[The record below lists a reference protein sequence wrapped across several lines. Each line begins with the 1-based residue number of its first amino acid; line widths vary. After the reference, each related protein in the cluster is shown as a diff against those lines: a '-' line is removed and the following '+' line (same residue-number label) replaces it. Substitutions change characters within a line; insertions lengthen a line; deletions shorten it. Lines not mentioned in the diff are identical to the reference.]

1 MNIIGFD
8 VSKDTLDCCLL
19 KSSAKTDDALPHV
32 KQENG
37 ITGFEQIRQWI
48 KQHKIRK
55 VAIVMEATGIYY
67 EAAANYFSQFYT
79 VYVVNPLKIKNHA
92 EKVFSR
98 TKTDKADAAL
108 IADYGKRFLD
118 KLSPYPY
125 KQPEKAEYRLSK
137 LNGLCLQLQAEIGR
151 HKNQIHASSDAFIIQ
166 AHQSVIDELTKQLEF
181 ARQEMQTIC
190 QENEKIN
197 QHCQRLQTIPCIN
210 QQTALWILQ
219 NLLGKEFKTA
229 NKFIAY
235 AGLSPEI
242 KQSGSSVKDKEK
254 LTRLGN
260 KRLKTALFMP
270 ALSAMRSNYFKPFVA
285 RLRANGKCPK
295 VIVVAL
301 MRKLLKLA
309 YYIYKTKKLFDA
321 NYKASS

>member
-19 KSSAKTDDALPHV
+19 KSSAKTDDALPHI

-37 ITGFEQIRQWI
+37 IKGFEQIRQWI

-67 EAAANYFSQFYT
+67 EAAANYFAQYYT
-79 VYVVNPLKIKNHA
+79 VYVVNPLKIKKHA

-118 KLSPYPY
+118 VLIPYR
-125 KQPEKAEYRLSK
+125 QPEKVEYRLGK
-137 LNGLCLQLQAEIGR
+137 LNGLCVQLRAEISR
-151 HKNQIHASSDAFIIQ
+151 HKNQIHASSDDFIIQ
-166 AHQSVIDELTKQLEF
+166 IHQTVIEELTKQL
-181 ARQEMQTIC
+181 ASAHQEIQTIS
-190 QENEKIN
+190 QENERIN
-197 QHCQRLQTIPCIN
+197 QHCKRLQTIPCIN

-219 NLLGKEFKTA
+219 NLLGKDFKTA

-242 KQSGSSVKDKEK
+242 KQSGSSVKGKEK

-260 KRLKTALFMP
+260 KRLKSALFMP
-270 ALSAMRSNYFKPFVA
+270 ALSAMRSNYFKPFVT
-285 RLRANGKCPK
+285 RLKANGKRPK

-309 YYIYKTKKLFDA
+309 YYIYKTEKSFDA
-321 NYKASS
+321 NYKARC

>member
-19 KSSAKTDDALPHV
+19 KSSEKTDDALPHV
-32 KQENG
+32 KRENG
-37 ITGFEQIRQWI
+37 IEGFEQIRQWI
-48 KQHKIRK
+48 KQHRIRK
-55 VAIVMEATGIYY
+55 VAIVMEVTGIYY
-67 EAAANYFSQFYT
+67 EAAADYFAQYYT
-79 VYVVNPLKIKNHA
+79 VYVVNPLKIKKHA

-118 KLSPYPY
+118 ILIPYR
-125 KQPEKAEYRLSK
+125 QPEKVEYRLGK
-137 LNGLCLQLQAEIGR
+137 LNGLCVQLRAEISR
-151 HKNQIHASSDAFIIQ
+151 HKNQIHAANDAFIIQ
-166 AHQSVIDELTKQLEF
+166 VHQDVITELMKQLES
-181 ARQEMQTIC
+181 AHQEIQTIS

-210 QQTALWILQ
+210 QQTALLILQ
-219 NLLGKEFKTA
+219 NLLGKDFKTA

-242 KQSGSSVKDKEK
+242 KESGSSVKVKEK

-260 KRLKTALFMP
+260 KRLKSALFMP
-270 ALSAMRSNYFKPFVA
+270 ALSAMCSNYFNPFVT
-285 RLRANGKCPK
+285 RLKANGKPSK

-309 YYIYKTKKLFDA
+309 YYIYKTEKPFDV

>member
-19 KSSAKTDDALPHV
+19 KSSAKTDDVLPHI

-37 ITGFEQIRQWI
+37 IKGFEQIRQWI

-67 EAAANYFSQFYT
+67 EAAANYFAQYYT
-79 VYVVNPLKIKNHA
+79 VYVVNPLKIKKHA

-118 KLSPYPY
+118 VLISYR
-125 KQPEKAEYRLSK
+125 QPEKVEYRLGK
-137 LNGLCLQLQAEIGR
+137 LNGLCVQLRAEISR
-151 HKNQIHASSDAFIIQ
+151 HKNQIHASSDDFIIQ
-166 AHQSVIDELTKQLEF
+166 IHQTVIEELTKQL
-181 ARQEMQTIC
+181 ASAHQEIQTIS
-190 QENEKIN
+190 QENERIN
-197 QHCQRLQTIPCIN
+197 QHCKRLQTIPCIN

-219 NLLGKEFKTA
+219 NLLGKDFKTA

-242 KQSGSSVKDKEK
+242 KQSGSSVKGKEK

-260 KRLKTALFMP
+260 KRLKSALFMP
-270 ALSAMRSNYFKPFVA
+270 ALSAMRSNYFKPFVT
-285 RLRANGKCPK
+285 RLKANGKRPK

-309 YYIYKTKKLFDA
+309 YYIYKTKKPFDA

>member
-19 KSSAKTDDALPHV
+19 KSSAKTDDALPHI

-37 ITGFEQIRQWI
+37 IKGFEQIRQWI

-67 EAAANYFSQFYT
+67 EAAANYFAQYYT
-79 VYVVNPLKIKNHA
+79 VYVVNPLKIKKHA

-118 KLSPYPY
+118 VLIPYR
-125 KQPEKAEYRLSK
+125 QPEKVEYRLGK
-137 LNGLCLQLQAEIGR
+137 LNGLCVQLRAEISR
-151 HKNQIHASSDAFIIQ
+151 HKNQIHASSDDFIIQ
-166 AHQSVIDELTKQLEF
+166 IHQTVIEELTKQL
-181 ARQEMQTIC
+181 ASAHQEIQTIS
-190 QENEKIN
+190 QENERIN

-210 QQTALWILQ
+210 QQTALLILQ
-219 NLLGKEFKTA
+219 NLLGKDFKTV
-229 NKFIAY
+229 NKFTAY

-242 KQSGSSVKDKEK
+242 KQSGSSVKGKER

-260 KRLKTALFMP
+260 KRLKSALFMP
-270 ALSAMRSNYFKPFVA
+270 ALSAMRSNYFKPFVT
-285 RLRANGKCPK
+285 RLRSNGKPSK

-301 MRKLLKLA
+301 MRKLLKIA
-309 YYIYKTKKLFDA
+309 YYIYKTEKPFDA

>member
-19 KSSAKTDDALPHV
+19 KSSAKTDDALPHI

-37 ITGFEQIRQWI
+37 IKGFEQIRQWI

-67 EAAANYFSQFYT
+67 EAAANYFAQYYT
-79 VYVVNPLKIKNHA
+79 VYVVNPLKIKKHA

-118 KLSPYPY
+118 VLISYR
-125 KQPEKAEYRLSK
+125 QPEKVEYRLGK
-137 LNGLCLQLQAEIGR
+137 LNGLCVQLRAEISR
-151 HKNQIHASSDAFIIQ
+151 HKNQIHASSDDFIIQ
-166 AHQSVIDELTKQLEF
+166 IHQTVIEELTKQLVS
-181 ARQEMQTIC
+181 AHQEIQTIS
-190 QENEKIN
+190 QENERIN
-197 QHCQRLQTIPCIN
+197 QHCKRLQTIPCIN

-219 NLLGKEFKTA
+219 NLLGKDFKTA

-242 KQSGSSVKDKEK
+242 KQSGSSVKGKEK

-260 KRLKTALFMP
+260 KRLKSALFMP
-270 ALSAMRSNYFKPFVA
+270 ALSAMRSNYFKPFVT
-285 RLRANGKCPK
+285 RLKANGKRPK

-309 YYIYKTKKLFDA
+309 YYIYKTKKPFDA

>member
-19 KSSAKTDDALPHV
+19 KSSAKTDDALPHI

-37 ITGFEQIRQWI
+37 IKGFEQIRQWI

-67 EAAANYFSQFYT
+67 EAAANYFAQYYT
-79 VYVVNPLKIKNHA
+79 VYVVNPLKIKKHA
-92 EKVFSR
+92 EQVFSR

-118 KLSPYPY
+118 VLISYR
-125 KQPEKAEYRLSK
+125 QPEKVEYRLGK
-137 LNGLCLQLQAEIGR
+137 LNGLCVQLRAEISR
-151 HKNQIHASSDAFIIQ
+151 HKNQIHASSDDFIIQ
-166 AHQSVIDELTKQLEF
+166 IHQTVIEELTKQLVS
-181 ARQEMQTIC
+181 AHQEIQTIS
-190 QENEKIN
+190 QENERIN
-197 QHCQRLQTIPCIN
+197 QHCKRLQTIPCIN

-219 NLLGKEFKTA
+219 NLLGKDFKTA

-242 KQSGSSVKDKEK
+242 KQSGSSVKGKEK

-260 KRLKTALFMP
+260 KRLKSALFMP
-270 ALSAMRSNYFKPFVA
+270 ALSAMRSNYFKPFVT
-285 RLRANGKCPK
+285 RLKANGKRPK

-309 YYIYKTKKLFDA
+309 YYIYKTKKPFDA

>member
-19 KSSAKTDDALPHV
+19 KSSAKTDDALPHI

-48 KQHKIRK
+48 KQHRIRK

-67 EAAANYFSQFYT
+67 EAAANYFAQYYL
-79 VYVVNPLKIKNHA
+79 VYVVNPLKIKKHA

-118 KLSPYPY
+118 LLIPYR
-125 KQPEKAEYRLSK
+125 QPEKVEYRLGK
-137 LNGLCLQLQAEIGR
+137 LNGLCVQLRAEISR
-151 HKNQIHASSDAFIIQ
+151 HKNQIHAANDAFIIQ
-166 AHQSVIDELTKQLEF
+166 AHQSVITELAKQLES
-181 ARQEMQTIC
+181 AHQEIQTLS

-197 QHCQRLQTIPCIN
+197 RHCQRLQTIPCIN
-210 QQTALWILQ
+210 QQTALLILQ
-219 NLLGKEFKTA
+219 NLLGKDFKTA

-242 KQSGSSVKDKEK
+242 KESGSSVKGREK

-260 KRLKTALFMP
+260 KRLKSALFMP
-270 ALSAMRSNYFKPFVA
+270 ALSAMRSNYFKSFVT
-285 RLRANGKCPK
+285 RLKVNGKPSK

-309 YYIYKTKKLFDA
+309 YYIYKTKKPFDA

>member
-19 KSSAKTDDALPHV
+19 KISAKTDDALPHI

-37 ITGFEQIRQWI
+37 IKGFEQIRQWI

-67 EAAANYFSQFYT
+67 EAAANYFAQYYT
-79 VYVVNPLKIKNHA
+79 VYVVNPLKIKKHA

-118 KLSPYPY
+118 VLISYR
-125 KQPEKAEYRLSK
+125 QPEKVEYRLGK
-137 LNGLCLQLQAEIGR
+137 LNGLCVQLRAEISR
-151 HKNQIHASSDAFIIQ
+151 HKNQIHASSDDFIIQ
-166 AHQSVIDELTKQLEF
+166 IHQTVIEELTKQLVS
-181 ARQEMQTIC
+181 AHQEIQTIS
-190 QENEKIN
+190 QENERIN
-197 QHCQRLQTIPCIN
+197 QHCKRLQTIPCIN

-219 NLLGKEFKTA
+219 NLLGKDFKTA

-242 KQSGSSVKDKEK
+242 KQSGSSVKGKEK

-260 KRLKTALFMP
+260 KRLKSALFMP
-270 ALSAMRSNYFKPFVA
+270 ALSAMRSNYFKPFVM
-285 RLRANGKCPK
+285 RLKANGKRPK

-309 YYIYKTKKLFDA
+309 YYIYKTKKPFDA

>member
-37 ITGFEQIRQWI
+37 IVGFEKIRQWI
-48 KQHKIRK
+48 KQNKIRK

-67 EAAANYFSQFYT
+67 EAAANYFAQYYT
-79 VYVVNPLKIKNHA
+79 VYVVNPLKIKKHA

-118 KLSPYPY
+118 ALIPYR
-125 KQPEKAEYRLSK
+125 QPEQVEYRLGK
-137 LNGLCLQLQAEIGR
+137 LNGLCVQLRAEISR
-151 HKNQIHASSDAFIIQ
+151 HKSQIHAVNDAFIIQ
-166 AHQSVIDELTKQLEF
+166 AHQSVIAELAKQLES
-181 ARQEMQTIC
+181 ARQEIQTLS

-197 QHCQRLQTIPCIN
+197 RHCQRLQTIPCIN
-210 QQTALWILQ
+210 QQTALLILQ
-219 NLLGKEFKTA
+219 NLLGKDFKTA

-242 KQSGSSVKDKEK
+242 KESGSSVKGREK

-260 KRLKTALFMP
+260 KRLKSALFMP
-270 ALSAMRSNYFKPFVA
+270 ALSAMRSNYFKSFVT
-285 RLRANGKCPK
+285 RLKVNGKPSK

-309 YYIYKTKKLFDA
+309 YYIYKTEKPFDV